1 MRVAAL
7 KEPDRDAEFV
17 LLLEQAHQELFG
29 FIFAML
35 QNRADAED
43 VYQQC
48 AMVMWEKFS
57 TFTPGTNFLAWAFR
71 IAQYKAKDFARARQ
85 RRKKYFT
92 DATLDAIAA
101 AYQNEPRE
109 RLEERLETLAQC
121 MEKLRDHDRRLL
133 EQCYSVDRDYRK
145 IALAEGKTIAAIYK
159 AVSRIRRSL
168 SLCVQRATKA
178 E

>member
-7 KEPDRDAEFV
+7 QETDRDAEFV
-17 LLLEQAHQELFG
+17 RLLEEAHQELFG

-48 AMVMWEKFS
+48 AMVLWNKFA

-71 IAQYKAKDFARARQ
+71 VAHFKAKDFARARR
-85 RRKKYFT
+85 RRKKYFSG
-92 DATLDAIAA
+92 AILDAIAA
-101 AYQNEPRE
+101 TCQNEPRE
-109 RLEERLETLAQC
+109 RQEEKLETLAHC
-121 MEKLRDHDRRLL
+121 LDKLRDRDRRLL
-133 EQCYSVDRDYRK
+133 EQCYSVDRDYRQ
-145 IALAEGKTIAAIYK
+145 IAKAEGKTIAAIYK
-159 AVSRIRRSL
+159 AISRIRRSL
-168 SLCVQRATKA
+168 SLCVQRATKT